1 MTNDSNSVAQPSESH
16 AQAFGSLV
24 PVRLGLAQ
32 DVRHKSVMSL
42 NRLLAHTMALRDLYK
57 KFHWQA
63 SGATFFELHQLFDKH
78 YGEQEAIMDEIGERI
93 QTLGGV
99 ARATA
104 RDIVEETRLARPP
117 GGIEGSQA
125 QLHRL
130 LGAHELVLGEARPLA
145 TSAAD
150 IGDLGTN
157 DLIVRLVRANEVQ
170 SWYVWRQSSDVVAI
184 PPNEC

>member
-1 MTNDSNSVAQPSESH
+1 MIHDSSFRPIDSQT
-16 AQAFGSLV
+16 QAFGSLV

-78 YGEQEAIMDEIGERI
+78 YAEQEVLMDEIGERI

-99 ARATA
+99 ARASA

-117 GGIEGSQA
+117 G
-125 QLHRL
+125 
-130 LGAHELVLGEARPLA
+130 
-145 TSAAD
+145 
-150 IGDLGTN
+150 
-157 DLIVRLVRANEVQ
+157 
-170 SWYVWRQSSDVVAI
+170 
-184 PPNEC
+184 

>member
-1 MTNDSNSVAQPSESH
+1 MTHDIPATRPTDSQT
-16 AQAFGSLV
+16 QAFGSLV
-24 PVRLGLAQ
+24 AVRLGLAQ

-78 YGEQEAIMDEIGERI
+78 YGEQESLMDEIGERI

-104 RDIVEETRLARPP
+104 RDIVEETRLARAP
-117 GGIEGSQA
+117 GGIEGSQD

-130 LGAHELVLGEARPLA
+130 LDAHELVLGEARPLA

-150 IGDLGTN
+150 TGDLGTN
-157 DLIVRLVRANEVQ
+157 DLIVRLVRVNEVQ
-170 SWYVWRQSSDVVAI
+170 SWYVWRQSSGTVAI
-184 PPNEC
+184 PPTAS